1 MNATE
6 FSLNAK
12 LGLLNAKPSRPIS
25 NKGTISDI
33 RKRTEASLRP
43 PGFRTYGNLG
53 SQNAITTGQA
63 TPSNDARLVIDIET
77 PKSTE
82 ATFVKPEGTET
93 SLNSEKMRDMKADS
107 IKPPKP
113 FPPFNLDSEQG
124 KKDMEEWSKYME
136 IKYWRLVDT
145 DEDPFDLLYADS
157 LGYTQFLKSRTKM
170 LARMIKYY
178 EDHPFEKFFE
188 GALSILVPLG
198 QMSVDFIAEEVKRMA
213 KFGATIPTAVP
224 ASKEDIAKAGDNIPK
239 AVAVKDNPAVK
250 QMQDAKKF
258 LESIYPVDMAINQL
272 RDFIKSVLPQK
283 ATSYREMTEA
293 MINKILD
300 LHPTWKAK
308 LRKERDDELREFYDD
323 LSKKASKIIS

>member
-53 SQNAITTGQA
+53 SQNAITTGQSA
-63 TPSNDARLVIDIET
+63 PSNEARLVIDIET
-77 PKSTE
+77 PKSNE
-82 ATFVKPEGTET
+82 ATFVKPEATET
-93 SLNSEKMRDMKADS
+93 SFNSEKAKDIKADS

-145 DEDPFDLLYADS
+145 DEDPFNLFYADS
-157 LGYTQFLKSRTKM
+157 LGYTQFLRARTKM
-170 LARMIKYY
+170 LKRMIKYY
-178 EDHPFEKFFE
+178 EDHPSEKFFE

-198 QMSVDFIAEEVKRMA
+198 QMGVDFIAEQVKQMA

-224 ASKEDIAKAGDNIPK
+224 ASKGDIAKAGDNIPK

-283 ATSYREMTEA
+283 ATSYREMTFA
-293 MINKILD
+293 MINAVLNA
-300 LHPTWKAK
+300 HPTWKAK
-308 LRKERDDELREFYDD
+308 LRKEHDKQMQEFFEEITQI
-323 LSKKASKIIS
+323 ANRI